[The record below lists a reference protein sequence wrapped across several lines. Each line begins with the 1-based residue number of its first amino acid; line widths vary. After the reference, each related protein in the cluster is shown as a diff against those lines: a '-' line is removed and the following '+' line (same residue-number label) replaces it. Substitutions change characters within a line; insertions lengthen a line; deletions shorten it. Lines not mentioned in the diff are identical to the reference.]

1 MSRFLEAISE
11 LNLPEVNKQFSEEER
26 LWLVATILLLS
37 EKAGLVTFVPPRLK
51 GKRTKEAVPL
61 PEGLIS
67 LLEACEKKGLI
78 TINRK
83 KLGSRRKT
91 RSQTSTST
99 H

>member
-1 MSRFLEAISE
+1 MSRFLETINE
-11 LNLPEVNKQFSEEER
+11 LNLPEVNKPFTEEER

-37 EKAGLVTFVPPRLK
+37 EKAGLVTFLPPGLK
-51 GKRTKEAVPL
+51 GRRTSEAAPL

-83 KLGSRRKT
+83 KLKKIIPGK
-91 RSQTSTST
+91 
-99 H
+99 